1 MQENYNNELLEN
13 ETIENE
19 SSFNE
24 NALSNEETLNKKAKN
39 NYETIQSDILEELS
53 KKAKRDKLNEEL
65 LKQIQIVKNAEKSL
79 EKEKQK
85 LIKLNEKREML

>member
-13 ETIENE
+13 KTIENE

-39 NYETIQSDILEELS
+39 DYETIQSDIL
-53 KKAKRDKLNEEL
+53 EEL

>member
-13 ETIENE
+13 KTIENE

-39 NYETIQSDILEELS
+39 DYETIQSDILEELS
-53 KKAKRDKLNEEL
+53 KKTKRDKLNEEL